1 MSTTTAPV
9 RIGRT
14 YTRARRYPW
23 ALGKIGD
30 WTLPLGPYTPAQL
43 TLAAGGVFVLVKT
56 FSLWSPLGP
65 LPVVALGF
73 LVWGVRATRMGGRSP
88 LWVAYGWAQFALQPQ
103 AGRIGGRTVRPRRP
117 HSMHGSFLLEE
128 TQPSAPVAQ
137 EAAAVTKTR
146 APAPRRMP
154 RTAGKPTPRRSR
166 RRSAAARTAPAARPA
181 LTPLQQLLQ
190 EKREVQR

>member
-1 MSTTTAPV
+1 MSTATAPV

-23 ALGKIGD
+23 ALGKVGD

-43 TLAAGGVFVLVKT
+43 TIAAGGVFVLVKT

-65 LPVVALGF
+65 LPVVGLGF

-88 LWVAYGWAQFALQPQ
+88 LWVAYGWLQFALQPQ
-103 AGRIGGRTVRPRRP
+103 AGRIGGHTVRPRRP
-117 HSMHGSFLLEE
+117 HSMHGSLLVEE
-128 TQPSAPVAQ
+128 TVRSAPATE
-137 EAAAVTKTR
+137 EAAGPAR
-146 APAPRRMP
+146 APKPRRNP
-154 RTAGKPTPRRSR
+154 RAPGTSTWRRNR
-166 RRSAAARTAPAARPA
+166 RRSTTPPTAPAARPA